1 MTTANHSHS
10 ADLMRHPARG
20 AHRASDAVTSHAGVA
35 GGAGAAAGV
44 GGKSIACIAMEHCKG
59 AIAPAGVIV
68 EYLDAQI
75 GTWQYSLDEGEHWC
89 NIRTDL
95 LNRPGYT
102 GLALARTARLR
113 LLPSAGGS
121 RSGSARMVF
130 HATHCAPGQ
139 NNGNYQTYP
148 HEDRGDDACSITLVL
163 SLADINGTPPAM
175 SATRVR
181 NKRALA
187 AQRNLASDLIQ

>member
-1 MTTANHSHS
+1 MMTTATHSHS
-10 ADLMRHPARG
+10 ADHMRHPARG
-20 AHRASDAVTSHAGVA
+20 AHRASDAVAARA
-35 GGAGAAAGV
+35 GGSGAAAGV
-44 GGKSIACIAMEHCKG
+44 GGKSIACITVEHCQS

-68 EYLDAQI
+68 EYLGAQI
-75 GTWQYSLDEGEHWC
+75 GTWQYSLDGGVHWC

-113 LLPSAGGS
+113 VLPSGTGS
-121 RSGSARMVF
+121 RGGSARMVF

-148 HEDRGDDACSITLVL
+148 HDDRGDDACSTTLVL
-163 SLADINGTPPAM
+163 TLADVNGTPPAV
-175 SATRVR
+175 SVPRPR

-187 AQRNLASDLIQ
+187 ARRNLASDEIQ